1 MLHDHWYIACA
12 SSRLAAK
19 PRPVRVLDLDLVLF
33 RDGAG
38 QACAL
43 LDRCCHRGVQL
54 SLGQVTEGA
63 LACGYHGWRYDGAG
77 KCVYIPSLCSDQ
89 RIPKG
94 HEVPA
99 FPCIEQDGYVW
110 VWPGEQ
116 KVEPTS
122 VPIIPDFEQL
132 RWHQGSIPMRCD
144 FMKGI
149 ENNLDWCH
157 PYFAHPWTH
166 GQFFSTHYGGFKE
179 TAYEIRLTERGMVVF
194 APVTSSEDEAIP
206 KDVVAKLSFEL
217 PDRVCV
223 EFPVRRERMI
233 ILMHFVPTGESSC
246 RLEWLSS
253 RAEPSESHVT
263 WSDDEPEIFR
273 QDRLL
278 LESAQIAY
286 DREAGAFERSVEA
299 DAATL
304 LARQIVKL
312 AEEGEWE
319 EGRSSLR
326 QRRIVR
332 VRA

>member
-1 MLHDHWYIACA
+1 MLRNYWYIACA
-12 SSRLAAK
+12 SSRLDSK
-19 PRPVRVLDLDLVLF
+19 PYPVRVLDQDLVLF
-33 RDGAG
+33 RDDTGKV
-38 QACAL
+38 CTL

-54 SLGQVTEGA
+54 SLGQVTGGI
-63 LACGYHGWRYDGAG
+63 LACGYHGWRYNGSG
-77 KCVYIPSLCSDQ
+77 KCIHIPSLCSDQ

-94 HEVPA
+94 FEVPA
-99 FPCIEQDGYVW
+99 FPCVEQDSYVW
-110 VWPGEQ
+110 VCMGEQ
-116 KVEPTS
+116 NSQPS
-122 VPIIPDFEQL
+122 VAPRVPEFEQF
-132 RWHQGSIPMRCD
+132 RWHQGSIPMGCD

-194 APVTSSEDEAIP
+194 APVTASEDEAIP
-206 KDVVAKLSFEL
+206 KDAVAKLSFEL

-223 EFPVRRERMI
+223 EFPVRGERMI
-233 ILMHFVPTGESSC
+233 ILMHFVPTGDNTC

-253 RAEPSESHVT
+253 RAEPSEPHVI
-263 WSDDEPEIFR
+263 WSADEPEIFR

-278 LESAQIAY
+278 IESAQMAY
-286 DREAGAFERSVEA
+286 DREGNAFEKSVEA

-312 AEEGEWE
+312 AEEGKWGES
-319 EGRSSLR
+319 RPSLR

>member
-1 MLHDHWYIACA
+1 MLRNYWYIACA
-12 SSRLAAK
+12 SSRLESK
-19 PRPVRVLDLDLVLF
+19 PYPVRVLDYDLAVF

-38 QACAL
+38 KASAL

-54 SLGQVTEGA
+54 SLGQIVEGT
-63 LACGYHGWRYDGAG
+63 LACGYHGWRYDGSG
-77 KCVYIPSLCSDQ
+77 KCVHIPSLCADQ

-94 HEVPA
+94 YEVPS
-99 FPCIEQDGYVW
+99 FPCVEQDGYIW
-110 VWPGEQ
+110 VWLGDEESQ
-116 KVEPTS
+116 PTAAPS
-122 VPIIPDFEQL
+122 IPEFERL
-132 RWHQGSIPMRCD
+132 CWSQGSIPMRCD
-144 FMKGI
+144 YLKGI

-179 TAYEIRLTERGMVVF
+179 TAYEIRLTEKGMIVF
-194 APVTSSEDEAIP
+194 APATSSEDEAVP
-206 KDVVAKLSFEL
+206 KDATAKLSFEL
-217 PDRVCV
+217 PDCVCV
-223 EFPVRRERMI
+223 EFPTQNGRMLI
-233 ILMHFVPTGESSC
+233 VMRFVSTGANTC

-253 RAEPSESHVT
+253 RSDDSETSII

-273 QDRLL
+273 QDRFL
-278 LESAQIAY
+278 LESAELAY
-286 DREAGAFERSVEA
+286 EKEGNVFERSVEA

-312 AEEGEWE
+312 AEEGKWE
-319 EGRSSLR
+319 DSRPLLR

>member
-1 MLHDHWYIACA
+1 MLRNYWYIACA
-12 SSRLAAK
+12 STRLDAK
-19 PRPVRVLDLDLVLF
+19 PYPVRVLDYDLAVF

-38 QACAL
+38 KANAL

-54 SLGQVTEGA
+54 SLGQVVEGT
-63 LACGYHGWRYDGAG
+63 LACGYHGWRYEASG
-77 KCVYIPSLCSDQ
+77 KCVHIPSLCADQ

-94 HEVPA
+94 FEVPS
-99 FPCIEQDGYVW
+99 FPCVEQEGYVW
-110 VWPGEQ
+110 VWMGNEKQQLIAPPSLPE
-116 KVEPTS
+116 
-122 VPIIPDFEQL
+122 FEQFH
-132 RWHQGSIPMRCD
+132 WYQGSISMRCD
-144 FMKGI
+144 YMKGI

-179 TAYEIRLTERGMVVF
+179 TAYEIRLTGKGMIVF
-194 APVTSSEDEAIP
+194 APVTAAEDESIP
-206 KDVVAKLSFEL
+206 IDAWAKLSFEL
-217 PDRVCV
+217 PDCVCV
-223 EFPVRRERMI
+223 EFPTQNGRMLI
-233 ILMHFVPTGESSC
+233 VMRFVPTGANTC

-253 RAEPSESHVT
+253 HSDDSETHII
-263 WSDDEPEIFR
+263 WSEDEPEIFS

-278 LESAQIAY
+278 IESAQFAY
-286 DREAGAFERSVEA
+286 EKEGSTFERSVEA

-312 AEEGEWE
+312 AEEGKWE
-319 EGRSSLR
+319 ESRPLLR